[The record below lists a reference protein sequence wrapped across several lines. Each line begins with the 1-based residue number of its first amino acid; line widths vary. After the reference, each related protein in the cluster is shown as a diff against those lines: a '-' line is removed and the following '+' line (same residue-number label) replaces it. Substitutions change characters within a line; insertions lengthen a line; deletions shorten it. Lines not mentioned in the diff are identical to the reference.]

1 MPIRLLFLMLFLNKE
16 YNLIKLMTQKTT
28 ARAPFSI
35 LATKGE
41 NKYLIVIA
49 QSSTQK
55 FYLKRSVLMQR
66 ETKNL
71 FEKYFII
78 NLPAKIEEKF
88 DSLYVVYEYFDNL
101 TFSES
106 YYPIDVLKE
115 MYIEK
120 DAVYIDE
127 AVLKKIKDSFL
138 DAWPQKFHN
147 TIEKLPSFRQ
157 YFNSLRGKTERL
169 FYEHGDFNIENVQTD
184 GKNYYLF
191 DYEFMKSNQTIE
203 LDEYDYLNS
212 LKADNSISANKSLLC
227 DEINNMVDGK
237 KCILIRTQQ
246 KYYIKMLLK
255 TIRRY

>member
-28 ARAPFSI
+28 VRAPFSI

-78 NLPAKIEEKF
+78 NLPVKIEEKF
-88 DSLYVVYEYFDNL
+88 GSLYVIYEYFDNL

-120 DAVYIDE
+120 DDVYIDE

-147 TIEKLPSFRQ
+147 RIEKLPSFRQ

-237 KCILIRTQQ
+237 KYILIRTLQ